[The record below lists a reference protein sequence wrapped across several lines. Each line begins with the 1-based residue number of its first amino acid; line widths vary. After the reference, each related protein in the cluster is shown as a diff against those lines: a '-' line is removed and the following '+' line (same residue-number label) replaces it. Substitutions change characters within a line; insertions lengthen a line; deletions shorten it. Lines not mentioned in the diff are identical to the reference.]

1 MDAPNI
7 WTVGKCIQND
17 YYCVVLYCIL

>member
-1 MDAPNI
+1 MDAPHI

-17 YYCVVLYCIL
+17 YFCIVL